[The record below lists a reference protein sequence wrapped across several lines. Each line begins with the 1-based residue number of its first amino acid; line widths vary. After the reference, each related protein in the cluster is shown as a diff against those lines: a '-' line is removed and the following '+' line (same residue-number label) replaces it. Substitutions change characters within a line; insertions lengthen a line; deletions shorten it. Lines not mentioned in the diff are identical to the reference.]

1 MESRRR
7 MAQRGEPFSSR
18 GHVSGANLT
27 PALSAIY
34 MKGSPETDLEQG
46 PMGIVI
52 SRGFQA
58 EYAPR
63 FSAYMWAPDP
73 EDSEDEDTEIEQK
86 VA

>member
-1 MESRRR
+1 
-7 MAQRGEPFSSR
+7 
-18 GHVSGANLT
+18 
-27 PALSAIY
+27 

>member
-1 MESRRR
+1 

-18 GHVSGANLT
+18 GHASDANQTLQI
-27 PALSAIY
+27 PPIY
-34 MKGSPETDLEQG
+34 MKGKSEKDLEQE

-52 SRGFQA
+52 SSGAQE
-58 EYAPR
+58 EYSPR

-73 EDSEDEDTEIEQK
+73 EGSEDEELEIEQK